1 LVVSRRFQTAAISLL
16 HTPGLTSFS
25 TIKFWNNYKYGSLI
39 RELGSIQMLN
49 SGRFEAQHKYIKQ
62 AYRHTNKQHGT
73 VLDQVMR
80 AF

>member
-1 LVVSRRFQTAAISLL
+1 
-16 HTPGLTSFS
+16 
-25 TIKFWNNYKYGSLI
+25 
-39 RELGSIQMLN
+39 MLN